1 MAERRKKS
9 KFEKKKIKFE
19 DILFDLKFNLYSLML
34 STLIEIVNHLN
45 LTTYLNNFFLVIK
58 MEELIR
64 K

>member
-45 LTTYLNNFFLVIK
+45 LTTYLNNFFLVIN